1 MKQDYSVPADT
12 VRNLLQET
20 GHTDSVRLEMVLRE
34 LTNQQSAAPEPS
46 PELAALLAGT
56 VPLAPRRPT
65 RRRRAAI
72 IAASVAGAMALGAGA
87 VAAANPQVQHT
98 VNNFV
103 SSIAVPGG
111 QEPGPRTNP
120 GPDPQPAEWREAP
133 QPAAT
138 EWAASEEEAAAILP
152 VTTGKDAAR
161 QATGDGAGRHRPGA
175 DDGTEREP
183 VETDPREAG
192 RYVERE
198 SEDNA
203 GWPALIRR
211 APEADGRSEA
221 GRSAGAGDG
230 DRRSQTR
237 ESDDDGGSEKST
249 AKEPRK
255 DSGDDDGGDQG
266 GGDDRDWRGN
276 GDRDWDGGG
285 GRDWDRNGDGDWG
298 GWED

>member
-46 PELAALLAGT
+46 PELAVLLAGT
-56 VPLAPRRPT
+56 VPLAPRRPN
-65 RRRRAAI
+65 RRRAAI

-98 VNNFV
+98 VNTFV

-111 QEPGPRTNP
+111 QVPGPRTDP
-120 GPDPQPAEWREAP
+120 GPDLQPAEWREEP

-138 EWAASEEEAAAILP
+138 EWAASEEEAAAVLP

-161 QATGDGAGRHRPGA
+161 QATGDGAGRHRPG
-175 DDGTEREP
+175 DDAGTEREP
-183 VETDPREAG
+183 VETEPREAG
-192 RYVERE
+192 RYGKRW

-203 GWPALIRR
+203 GWKALLRT
-211 APEADGRSEA
+211 APEADGRSES

-230 DRRSQTR
+230 DRRSR
-237 ESDDDGGSEKST
+237 ARVSDDDDGGSKKSA
-249 AKEPRK
+249 AKELRK
-255 DSGDDDGGDQG
+255 GSGDDDGGGQDDADQD
-266 GGDDRDWRGN
+266 GGDDRDWGSSDDGN
-276 GDRDWDGGG
+276 WDGWA
-285 GRDWDRNGDGDWG
+285 D
-298 GWED
+298 